1 MNKTFPRRSF
11 LSHTLGGAV
20 GVVGAGALSAAE
32 VVNAEEEKKARATEA
47 VAARKFEVG
56 TVTYNL
62 GAKMKLEEL
71 IVSCEKGGFKA
82 VELRTTHAHGVE
94 VAMSGAERKA
104 VRERFAK
111 SSVKLFGL
119 GSVCEFHSE
128 KAEVVK
134 QNIETCRQFIELCA
148 DVGGIG
154 VKVRPNGLPKSV
166 PVEDTLKQ
174 IGHALQ
180 ECGKHAEKHKVEIHV
195 EVHGSGTSHPPHVKM
210 MMEVAAH
217 PAVGV
222 TWNSNDTDL
231 DKNGSITEHFHMLAK
246 YIRNVHMRDLFVAY
260 PFAELFTLLKSIG
273 YDRYTLA
280 EIPES
285 TDPIR
290 VMKYYRRL
298 WEVMAG

>member
-1 MNKTFPRRSF
+1 MNRTFPRRSF
-11 LSHTLGGAV
+11 LARTVG
-20 GVVGAGALSAAE
+20 GVVGVGAARM
-32 VVNAEEEKKARATEA
+32 VRAEEEKKARPTEVGA
-47 VAARKFEVG
+47 PARKFEVG

-71 IVSCEKGGFKA
+71 IANCEKGGFKA

-94 VAMSGAERKA
+94 PTMSGAERKA
-104 VRERFAK
+104 VRERFVK

-134 QNIETCRQFIELCA
+134 QNIETCKQFIELCA
-148 DVGGIG
+148 DVGGVG

-166 PVEDTLKQ
+166 AVEDTLKQ

-195 EVHGSGTSHPPHVKM
+195 EVHGGGTSHPPHVKT

-222 TWNSNDTDL
+222 TWNSNDTDM

-285 TDPIR
+285 ADPVR

>member
-1 MNKTFPRRSF
+1 MSNSFNRRRF
-11 LSHTLGGAV
+11 ITHTAAVAGGLSAIGGAA
-20 GVVGAGALSAAE
+20 VVRAEDPVKTSAQPA
-32 VVNAEEEKKARATEA
+32 KP
-47 VAARKFEVG
+47 RKFEVG

-62 GAKMKLEEL
+62 GAKMALEEL
-71 IVSCEKGGFKA
+71 ITTCEKGGFKA

-94 VAMSGAERKA
+94 PSMDAAKRKA
-104 VRERFAK
+104 VRDRFAK

-119 GSVCEFHSE
+119 GSVAEFHAE

-134 QNIETCRQFIELCA
+134 QHIETCKAFIELCA
-148 DVGGIG
+148 DVGAVG

-166 PVEDTLKQ
+166 PVEATLKQ

-195 EVHGSGTSHPPHVKM
+195 EVHGGGTSHPPHMKTIM
-210 MMEVAAH
+210 DTCDH
-217 PAVGV
+217 PSVGI
-222 TWNSNDTDL
+222 TWNSNDTDK

-246 YIRNVHMRDLFVAY
+246 YIRNVHMRDLFVDY
-260 PFAELFTLLKSIG
+260 PFVELFSLLKSIG

-285 TDPIR
+285 SDPLR